1 MELDRFLADRA
12 ARWRRLE
19 QLLDEVEGRL
29 DRDMGLARIQ
39 EIVHL
44 YREAC
49 SDLNKAR
56 SYTANPA
63 VLDRLNELTG
73 RGYRFVYRR
82 QPRGLTWP
90 AVVRFLRHDIPAT
103 FRRRRRSVLAAGAA
117 LVLGA
122 VVGFG
127 AVVADPRRGP
137 ELVPREFFDVSP
149 RERVERLERDKERIE
164 TVEEATK
171 FASHLYTH
179 NMQVALLA
187 FSLGAL
193 TIVGGLWILFYNGV
207 ILGAVA
213 GLYVTEGVHVFF
225 LAWVGP
231 HGALE
236 IPAIVFAGA
245 AGLVAGQALLLPG
258 ERSSG
263 ASVKAVTADV
273 WQMMVATA
281 GVLIVAGVIEG
292 SFSQFTAKT
301 IPYAVKIAVAGGLFV
316 ALLSYLFAGGLPRD
330 EGAATP

>member
-1 MELDRFLADRA
+1 
-12 ARWRRLE
+12 
-19 QLLDEVEGRL
+19 LDEVEGRT

-49 SDLNKAR
+49 SDLNKLR
-56 SYTANPA
+56 SYTANRA

-82 QPRGLTWP
+82 QPRGVTWEG
-90 AVVRFLRHDIPAT
+90 VQHFFLREIPNA
-103 FRRRRRSVLAAGAA
+103 FRRQRRSVLTSAAA
-117 LVLGA
+117 LVTGA
-122 VVGFG
+122 VLGFG
-127 AVVADPRRGP
+127 AVVADPRLGSD
-137 ELVPREFFDVSP
+137 LVPSQFFDGSP
-149 RERVERLERDKERIE
+149 RERVERLERDKERI
-164 TVEEATK
+164 ATAGDAAR
-171 FASHLYTH
+171 FASELYTH

-187 FSLGAL
+187 FSLSAL
-193 TIVGGLWILFYNGV
+193 TIVAGLWILFYNGA

-213 GLYVTEGVHVFF
+213 GLYATEGVHVFF

-258 ERSSG
+258 DRS
-263 ASVKAVTADV
+263 AVTALKAVMEDI
-273 WQMMVATA
+273 WRMMIATA
-281 GVLIVAGVIEG
+281 CVLVVAGLIEG

-301 IPYAVKIAVAGGLFV
+301 IPYPLKIAVAAGLFL
-316 ALLSYLFAGGLPRD
+316 ALMAYLFAGVTAGDSRGGPPAS
-330 EGAATP
+330 AAPEAAS